1 MELITKSA
9 EETKELGKKFADSLT
24 EGKKEF
30 LTLGLTGELGSGKTT
45 FTQGF
50 AQGMGVEKRVISPTY
65 ILIREYELE
74 GNRFNTLFHIDLYR
88 LQEDV
93 QKEAKELGIFDIWEK
108 PGNIVIIEWAEKI
121 ADIMPDS
128 AYRIDFETLDNK
140 ERKIV
145 INKEI

>member
-9 EETKELGKKFADSLT
+9 QETKGLGKKFADSLI
-24 EGKKEF
+24 EGKREF

-50 AQGMGVEKRVISPTY
+50 AEALGVEKRVISPTY
-65 ILIREYELE
+65 ILIREYELK
-74 GNRFNTLFHIDLYR
+74 GRFNTLFHIDLYR
-88 LQEDV
+88 LQENIEN
-93 QKEAKELGIFDIWEK
+93 EAKELGITDIWEN

-128 AYRIDFETLDNK
+128 AYRADFKILDNQ

-145 INKEI
+145 INKDL